1 MKSFSLILTALF
13 FLFINT
19 TYACDAHH
27 DTNSQAPKQTITS
40 KHHTKIQ
47 HTAAK
52 KAETIKTQQP
62 TNQNTKTVNKSKV

>member
-27 DTNSQAPKQTITS
+27 DTNSHAPKQTITS

-52 KAETIKTQQP
+52 KAAAIKTQQSL
-62 TNQNTKTVNKSKV
+62 NQNTKIANKSKV